1 MTYSDKLKDPR
12 WQKKRLE
19 ILERDE
25 WECTN
30 CGDGKSTL
38 HIHHQYY
45 EKATDPWDY
54 PDYCY
59 TTLCEICHKEI
70 ADNKS
75 YLDNLIARV
84 GYAEIARIKGYVKA
98 LLMEDQ
104 LVDAKVGS
112 IEEATGISDALGTN
126 PRLVEIMASANGGV
140 FRQSDYSYIVRNC

>member
-45 EKATDPWDY
+45 EKSTDPWDY
-54 PDYCY
+54 PDSCY
-59 TTLCEICHKEI
+59 TTLCETCHKEI
-70 ADNKS
+70 ADNKLS
-75 YLDNLIARV
+75 LDKLIAKL
-84 GYAEIARIKGYVKA
+84 GYWGIDQIKGYAKA

-104 LVDAKVGS
+104 LDDAEIES
-112 IEEATGISDALGTN
+112 TEEAIGISDFLRTN
-126 PRLVEIMASANGGV
+126 HKLITDMASKNGGV
-140 FRQSDYSYIVRNC
+140 LRQSDYRSVLRNG